1 MPGSAA
7 QAGQGRVSVLLVAC
21 AAGVLSGCLAEL
33 REFALAVGVSQVR
46 LVYFFWLC
54 RGSDELG
61 KWLVGLV
68 CSRACQMIGR
78 KLQSQHV

>member
-7 QAGQGRVSVLLVAC
+7 QAGQGRVNVLLVAC

-46 LVYFFWLC
+46 LV
-54 RGSDELG
+54 
-61 KWLVGLV
+61 
-68 CSRACQMIGR
+68 
-78 KLQSQHV
+78 